1 MRKRR
6 PFISISSKLIVIF
19 SCIIIVPVTV
29 MSINS
34 YLSSQRLLERKYT
47 DLLLDIAK
55 QSNIRISEYLKEI
68 EKITLV
74 SSYGMNRY
82 SSLVYQEEYP
92 IQDFLRYSNDES
104 ENIAYRVLMN
114 YILMK
119 DRLFS
124 IYIYSLN
131 GGRDM
136 FIHSTEP
143 IDYSYRPLEEP
154 WFQAFLES
162 DDKVIILDPQV
173 DQQIRNKNNYAVL
186 HARKVFDMSNGRLLG
201 VMVASIDINFIDQ
214 FTNRLQEGLRSR
226 FTIVD
231 QHNRIIYHADP
242 QLIGRSFYDLM
253 PFRHEEGITQA
264 WGDDYL
270 VVRSPYEDLPW
281 TTYLYTPLSEI
292 SAEGAILKQN
302 LFIIAGLILVF
313 ACFTSI
319 FLSSVITRPI
329 KKLMRNITLVEK
341 GLFDNL
347 PVIDSNDEIGEL
359 SRRFNEMS
367 SELKRLVSRI
377 QKEEKAKAMAEI
389 RALQSQINPHFL
401 YNTLG
406 SVKWIPSMQKADK
419 IVEMTEALISIL
431 RYTAKLESSM
441 VTLREEIDNI
451 RNYIIIQNVRYYNRI
466 QLQIQVDDSL
476 LGSRMPKL
484 ILQPIV
490 ENAIFHGFAEL
501 EDEGI
506 ITVRA
511 HRYDEGIQ
519 IEISDNGAGIDPAT
533 AEWLNREL
541 RSADNIQTSGIG
553 LPNVQRRIQLHY
565 GDRYGIGF
573 HSAQGQGTTFVITLP
588 DIQD

>member
-1 MRKRR
+1 
-6 PFISISSKLIVIF
+6 
-19 SCIIIVPVTV
+19 
-29 MSINS
+29 
-34 YLSSQRLLERKYT
+34 
-47 DLLLDIAK
+47 
-55 QSNIRISEYLKEI
+55 
-68 EKITLV
+68 
-74 SSYGMNRY
+74 
-82 SSLVYQEEYP
+82 
-92 IQDFLRYSNDES
+92 
-104 ENIAYRVLMN
+104 
-114 YILMK
+114 
-119 DRLFS
+119 
-124 IYIYSLN
+124 
-131 GGRDM
+131 
-136 FIHSTEP
+136 
-143 IDYSYRPLEEP
+143 
-154 WFQAFLES
+154 
-162 DDKVIILDPQV
+162 
-173 DQQIRNKNNYAVL
+173 
-186 HARKVFDMSNGRLLG
+186 
-201 VMVASIDINFIDQ
+201 
-214 FTNRLQEGLRSR
+214 
-226 FTIVD
+226 
-231 QHNRIIYHADP
+231 
-242 QLIGRSFYDLM
+242 
-253 PFRHEEGITQA
+253 
-264 WGDDYL
+264 
-270 VVRSPYEDLPW
+270 
-281 TTYLYTPLSEI
+281 
-292 SAEGAILKQN
+292 
-302 LFIIAGLILVF
+302 
-313 ACFTSI
+313 
-319 FLSSVITRPI
+319 
-329 KKLMRNITLVEK
+329 
-341 GLFDNL
+341 
-347 PVIDSNDEIGEL
+347 
-359 SRRFNEMS
+359 MS
-367 SELKRLVSRI
+367 SELKQLVSRI
-377 QKEEKAKAMAEI
+377 QKEEKEKAMAEI

-406 SVKWIPSMQKADK
+406 SVKWIASMQKADK

-541 RSADNIQTSGIG
+541 RSAENIQTSGIG